1 MPPNPTDA
9 GMPPGESPAR
19 PDIQAVLGTGG
30 HTPGRRLR
38 WMFAAISLLVLG
50 GIVFFWLLRGEKP
63 TVRYETTE
71 VTRGDLT
78 VTVTAT
84 GTLEPVNQVD
94 VGSELSGII
103 ETVAV
108 DFNDKVQLGQ
118 VLARLDTDRLEA
130 QVLQSRAALQSSEA
144 KVKEAQATLLE
155 MRLAFQR
162 CEKLAERQLCP
173 SGDLD
178 TARAAYA
185 RAEAG
190 VASARAQVA
199 EARATLD
206 GKETE
211 LAKAEIRSPI
221 DGLVLLR
228 QIEPGQTVA
237 ASLQAPILFT
247 LAEDLAQM
255 ELHVAVDEAD
265 VGSINEGQAA
275 QFTVDAWPER
285 SFAARITQV
294 RFAPRTVEG
303 VVTYETVLAV
313 DNSDLAL
320 RPGMTATAVITV
332 QELQDAVL
340 VPNAA
345 LRFIPPQSATAK
357 PRRRGAFGMLFP
369 RPPMSQRRSNLSR
382 NGGQQVWAMRDG
394 KPEAVPVKTGASDG
408 TYTELRSGNIK
419 PGQMVVVDAVAMK
432 P

>member
-1 MPPNPTDA
+1 MPTNETPPREDIHDLLNVGSHPPWQRHLHWLGAALLALLLA
-9 GMPPGESPAR
+9 GGA
-19 PDIQAVLGTGG
+19 
-30 HTPGRRLR
+30 
-38 WMFAAISLLVLG
+38 LL
-50 GIVFFWLLRGEKP
+50 WLLPGGEAA
-63 TVRYETTE
+63 VRYKTAE
-71 VTRGDLT
+71 VQQGDLT

-103 ETVAV
+103 ETVEV
-108 DFNDKVQLGQ
+108 DFNDKVKRGQ
-118 VLARLDTDRLEA
+118 VLARLDTDRLQA
-130 QVLQSRAALQSSEA
+130 QVLESRAALQSNEA
-144 KVKEAQATLLE
+144 KVKEAQATVLE
-155 MRLAFQR
+155 TRLAFER
-162 CEKLAERQLCP
+162 CEKLAERQLCTT
-173 SGDLD
+173 GDLD
-178 TARAAYA
+178 AARAAHT
-185 RAEAG
+185 RAQAAE
-190 VASARAQVA
+190 ASARAEVA

-211 LAKAEIRSPI
+211 LAKTEIRSPI

-265 VGSINEGQAA
+265 VGRIAEGQTAE
-275 QFTVDAWPER
+275 FTVDAWPER
-285 SFAARITQV
+285 SFPASIIQV

-313 DNSDLAL
+313 NNSDLAL

-332 QELQDAVL
+332 QQLQDAVL

-345 LRFIPPQSATAK
+345 LRFTPPNSDAA
-357 PRRRGAFGMLFP
+357 PRMRGAFGMIFP
-369 RPPMSQRRSNLSR
+369 RPPHATRRSNVER
-382 NGGQQVWAMRDG
+382 NGGPKVWVLRDG
-394 KPEAVPVKTGASDG
+394 QPVAVPVKTGASDG
-408 TYTELRSGNIK
+408 RFTQVQSDDVR
-419 PGQMVVVDAVAMK
+419 PGERVVVDAVTVK

>member
-1 MPPNPTDA
+1 MPTNET
-9 GMPPGESPAR
+9 PPRE
-19 PDIQAVLGTGG
+19 DIHDLLNVGR
-30 HTPGRRLR
+30 HTPGQRRLR
-38 WMFAAISLLVLG
+38 WLGATLLALLLAGVAIL
-50 GIVFFWLLRGEKP
+50 WLLPGGEAA
-63 TVRYETTE
+63 VRYETAE
-71 VTRGDLT
+71 VQQGDLT

-103 ETVAV
+103 ETVEV
-108 DFNDKVQLGQ
+108 DFNDKVKHGQ
-118 VLARLDTDRLEA
+118 VLARLDTDRLQA
-130 QVLQSRAALQSSEA
+130 QVLESRAALQSNEA
-144 KVKEAQATLLE
+144 KVKEAQATVLE
-155 MRLAFQR
+155 TRLAFER
-162 CEKLAERQLCP
+162 CEKLAERQLCTT
-173 SGDLD
+173 GDLD
-178 TARAAYA
+178 AARAAHT
-185 RAEAG
+185 RAQAAE
-190 VASARAQVA
+190 ASARAEVA

-211 LAKAEIRSPI
+211 LAKTEIRSPI

-265 VGSINEGQAA
+265 VGRIAEGQTAE
-275 QFTVDAWPER
+275 FTVDAWPER
-285 SFAARITQV
+285 SFPASIIQV

-313 DNSDLAL
+313 NNSDLAL

-332 QELQDAVL
+332 EQLQDAVL

-345 LRFIPPQSATAK
+345 LRFTPPNSNAA
-357 PRRRGAFGMLFP
+357 PRMRGAFGMIFP
-369 RPPMSQRRSNLSR
+369 RPPHATRRSNVER
-382 NGGQQVWAMRDG
+382 NGGPKVWVLRDG
-394 KPEAVPVKTGASDG
+394 QPVAVPVKTGASDG
-408 TYTELRSGNIK
+408 KFTQVQSGDVR
-419 PGQMVVVDAVAMK
+419 PGERVVVDAVTVK

>member
-1 MPPNPTDA
+1 MPIDEVSPRA
-9 GMPPGESPAR
+9 GIQDVLNTGQHSPG
-19 PDIQAVLGTGG
+19 Q
-30 HTPGRRLR
+30 RRLR
-38 WMFAAISLLVLG
+38 WLLTAIPVLLLAGAALLW
-50 GIVFFWLLRGEKP
+50 WLPGEESA
-63 TVRYETTE
+63 VRYETAE
-71 VTRGDLT
+71 VQKGDLT

-103 ETVAV
+103 ETVEV
-108 DFNDKVQLGQ
+108 DFNDKVERGQ
-118 VLARLDTDRLEA
+118 VLARLDTDRLQA
-130 QVLQSRAALQSSEA
+130 QVLESRAALQSNEA
-144 KVKEAQATLLE
+144 KVTEAQATVLE
-155 MRLAFQR
+155 TRLAFER
-162 CEKLAERQLCP
+162 CEKLADRQLCTT
-173 SGDLD
+173 GDLD
-178 TARAAYA
+178 AARAAHA
-185 RAEAG
+185 RAKAAE
-190 VASARAQVA
+190 ASARAQVA
-199 EARATLD
+199 EAQATLD

-265 VGSINEGQAA
+265 VGRIAEGQAA
-275 QFTVDAWPER
+275 EFTVDAWPER
-285 SFAARITQV
+285 SFPARITQV

-332 QELQDAVL
+332 QELQDALL

-345 LRFIPPQSATAK
+345 LRFTPPETGEEK
-357 PRRRGAFGMLFP
+357 RRGGGVFGMIFP
-369 RPPMSQRRSNLSR
+369 RPPMGQRRSNTDR
-382 NGGQQVWAMRDG
+382 NGGPKVWVLRDG
-394 KPEAVPVKTGASDG
+394 KPVAVPVKTGVSDG
-408 TYTELRSGNIK
+408 RFTELQSEVLQPGERVVIDTVTVK
-419 PGQMVVVDAVAMK
+419 P
-432 P
+432 

>member
-1 MPPNPTDA
+1 MPST
-9 GMPPGESPAR
+9 ESSPRA
-19 PDIQAVLGTGG
+19 DIQAVLNTGG
-30 HTPGRRLR
+30 HTPLQRRMR
-38 WMFAAISLLVLG
+38 WVIAVPGILLLG
-50 GIVFFWLLRGEKP
+50 SITVFWLLRGDESA
-63 TVRYETTE
+63 VRYETAE

-108 DFNDKVQLGQ
+108 DFNDRVHHGQ
-118 VLARLDTDRLEA
+118 VLARLDTDRLQA
-130 QVLQSRAALQSSEA
+130 QMLESRAALMASEA
-144 KVKEAQATLLE
+144 RVTEAQATVLE
-155 MRLAFQR
+155 TRLAFER

-173 SGDLD
+173 AGDLD
-178 TARAAYA
+178 TARAMFA
-185 RAEAG
+185 RAKASE
-190 VASARAQVA
+190 ASARAEVA

-265 VGSINEGQAA
+265 VGMITEGQAA
-275 QFTVDAWPER
+275 ELTVDAWPER
-285 SFAARITQV
+285 SFPATITQV

-303 VVTYETVLAV
+303 VVTYETVLTV

-332 QELQDAVL
+332 QELQDKVL
-340 VPNAA
+340 LPNTA
-345 LRFIPPQSATAK
+345 LRFTPPQTEAAQ

-369 RPPMSQRRSNLSR
+369 RPPMGQRRSNR
-382 NGGQQVWAMRDG
+382 AKNEGQQVWVLHDG
-394 KPEAVPVKTGASDG
+394 NPEAVPVKTGASDG
-408 TYTELRSGNIK
+408 RLTELRVGDIQ
-419 PGQMVVVDAVAMK
+419 PGQAVVVDAVTVK

>member
-1 MPPNPTDA
+1 MPTVEAPPRADIQDVLETGLRSPGQQRRRWLLTAIPVLLLA
-9 GMPPGESPAR
+9 GAALLWLLPGEESA
-19 PDIQAVLGTGG
+19 
-30 HTPGRRLR
+30 
-38 WMFAAISLLVLG
+38 
-50 GIVFFWLLRGEKP
+50 
-63 TVRYETTE
+63 VRYETA
-71 VTRGDLT
+71 VVQQGDLT

-103 ETVAV
+103 KTVLV
-108 DFNDKVQLGQ
+108 DFNDKVQRDQ
-118 VLARLDTDRLEA
+118 VLAVLDTDRLQA
-130 QVLQSRAALQSSEA
+130 QVLESRASLQSSEA
-144 KVKEAQATLLE
+144 KVKEAQATVQE
-155 MRLAFQR
+155 TRLAFER
-162 CEKLAERQLCP
+162 CEKLAERQLCAT
-173 SGDLD
+173 GDLD
-178 TARAAYA
+178 AARAAYA
-185 RAEAG
+185 RAQAAE
-190 VASARAQVA
+190 ASAQAQVA

-265 VGSINEGQAA
+265 VGRIGEGQAA
-275 QFTVDAWPER
+275 VFTVDAWPER
-285 SFAARITQV
+285 NFPANITQV

-332 QELQDAVL
+332 QELKDAVL
-340 VPNAA
+340 IPNAA
-345 LRFIPPQSATAK
+345 LRFTPPANGTGQ
-357 PRRRGAFGMLFP
+357 PRQRGAFGMIFP
-369 RPPMSQRRSNLSR
+369 RPPMSQRRSNVER
-382 NGGQQVWAMRDG
+382 NGAPRVWVLRAG
-394 KPEAVPVKTGASDG
+394 KPEAVAVKTGASDG
-408 TYTELRSGNIK
+408 RFTELKSGDIK
-419 PGQMVVVDAVAMK
+419 PGEQVVIDAVSVK
-432 P
+432 Q